1 MFTLDEVPAADR
13 AAVLEDAFRTYA
25 LPLRLRLTRADRI
38 RAEFDRAVAAF
49 GVVESFRVD
58 GATGHVVRDV
68 STRDSAVPELVTVHL
83 ERSGHVQ
90 LEQDGRRATPRPGDL
105 VISTT
110 ASPFT
115 TYQDRVGAQR
125 TITIAAD
132 DVGRELAGLG
142 GVTAR
147 VLSARDPRIRIASHY
162 LDETA
167 RAALAHPEAV
177 AALGRAT
184 VEVVKVVLGI
194 VLDDEQGLR
203 SAAAL
208 TLGERVVCFI
218 DLNLADPEL
227 DAATV
232 ARAHD
237 ISLRYLYVVLAQQGV
252 SLGDYIRSNR
262 IGRAKRMLAD
272 PALAGVGI
280 GEIARRCGFADHSAF
295 SRTFRGVTGASP
307 RDWREDVAHDPL
319 HESAS
324 PVHAQPKTPEA
335 GET

>member
-13 AAVLEDAFRTYA
+13 AAVLEDAFRSYA
-25 LPLRLRLTRADRI
+25 LPLRLRLSRAERL
-38 RAEFDRAVAAF
+38 RAEFDRVVGDF

-68 STRDSAVPELVTVHL
+68 STRDSAIPELVTVHL

-90 LEQDGRRATPRPGDL
+90 LEQDGRRAAPRPGDL

-125 TITIAAD
+125 TITIAAA
-132 DVGRELAGLG
+132 DVGVGWEQLR

-162 LDETA
+162 LEETA
-167 RAALAHPEAV
+167 RTALEHPDAV

-184 VEVVKVVLGI
+184 LEIVKVVLGV
-194 VLDDEQGLR
+194 VLDDENGLR

-218 DLNLADPEL
+218 DLNLGDPGL

-237 ISLRYLYVVLAQQGV
+237 ISVRYLYVVLAQQGIG
-252 SLGDYIRSNR
+252 LGDYIRANR
-262 IGRAKRMLAD
+262 IRRAQRMLAD
-272 PALAGVGI
+272 PALAGLAI
-280 GEIARRCGFADHSAF
+280 STIAQRCGFTDHSAF
-295 SRTFRGVTGASP
+295 SRTFRGVTGTSP
-307 RDWREDVAHDPL
+307 REWREERV
-319 HESAS
+319 HESAR
-324 PVHAQPKTPEA
+324 PVHAQHTTPRD
-335 GET
+335 TTT